1 MIFIIDEMGIGTNPL
16 RHYGYS
22 YVGTPA
28 TTH

>member
-1 MIFIIDEMGIGTNPL
+1 MRRGIETNPL